1 MDRFSAHWR
10 HAEHRE
16 VMHTMGTISIRV
28 MGEDDWAL
36 YRALRLQALQES
48 PESFYSTYL
57 HERDFTDQDW
67 VDRIRKDGRGR
78 HGLPLMAEVS
88 GEPAGLALGLI
99 DERANKT
106 ASAYQTWVSP
116 AYRGLG
122 VGRALLE
129 QIISWA
135 ETVRMDRL
143 KMLVPLESDVA
154 VGLATRCGFLPSGEI
169 LALRPGSAVRLQP
182 MMLQLR

>member
-1 MDRFSAHWR
+1 MS
-10 HAEHRE
+10 
-16 VMHTMGTISIRV
+16 TIGIRV
-28 MGEDDWAL
+28 MGEVDWAL

-48 PESFYSTYL
+48 SESFGSTYL

-67 VDRIRKDGRGR
+67 IDRVSPDGRAR
-78 HGLPLMAEVS
+78 HGLPLVAEVD

-99 DERANKT
+99 HERASKT
-106 ASAYQTWVSP
+106 ACAYQMWVNP

-122 VGRALLE
+122 IGRALLE

-143 KMLVPLESDVA
+143 QVLVPLESDVA
-154 VGLATRCGFLPSGEI
+154 VGLATRCGFLPHGET

-182 MMLQLR
+182 MILELR